1 MHKYVKLLLVTL
13 IYFFFSLNLQAQDNF
28 NFDSLNTALN
38 KTINNKADFLKYL
51 HYIDTLPEE
60 NLEII
65 RVVGSWITKHNNY
78 DSITAA
84 TKIIMGNSQLN
95 TSRFKESTALL
106 NAAFDIAEKNNLK
119 FINVSARLPKDA
131 TFFYDGYH
139 FTNDGSEFVSEIIY
153 NEVKDLLTK

>member
-78 DSITAA
+78 D
-84 TKIIMGNSQLN
+84 
-95 TSRFKESTALL
+95 F
-106 NAAFDIAEKNNLK
+106 
-119 FINVSARLPKDA
+119 
-131 TFFYDGYH
+131 
-139 FTNDGSEFVSEIIY
+139 
-153 NEVKDLLTK
+153 